1 MSVKIKTVILA
12 VIILLAVFVHK
23 EDVFAVDYETALQLQ
38 QITNDNYYAILR
50 QQQEAAN
57 AMAQAALNNQQ
68 LILDTAAAKQAAEM
82 KLRQDAAAALQAQQ
96 QAALK
101 AQQDAAAAL
110 QAQQQAALKAQQDA
124 MAALQAQQQAALKAA
139 SELEQATLRA
149 QQSAMEAASA
159 IQIAALTTPQVDVV
173 CDTNCSE
180 QNALLY
186 AKFYPDFVLVDVSEQ
201 RAVFYKNGMRV
212 LADNCVTGD
221 AKKGYHT
228 TVGVHQ
234 IIFKDTNRTLRGSYG
249 EAFVKYW
256 MRFTAG
262 GQGLHDAGWRRN
274 FGSQIYV
281 SNGSHGC
288 VNLPRETAAT
298 IFANSYVGM
307 PVIVEN

>member
-1 MSVKIKTVILA
+1 MSIKIKKGILA
-12 VIILLAVFVHK
+12 VIIFLTAFIYS
-23 EDVFAVDYETALQLQ
+23 EDVYAVDYETALQLQ
-38 QITNDNYYAILR
+38 QIANENYYAVLN
-50 QQQEAAN
+50 QQQAAAN

-68 LILDTAAAKQAAEM
+68 MILDTIAAKQAAEM
-82 KLRQDAAAALQAQQ
+82 KLRQDAQKALEAQQ

-101 AQQDAAAAL
+101 AQQSAME
-110 QAQQQAALKAQQDA
+110 AALKAQQ
-124 MAALQAQQQAALKAA
+124 
-139 SELEQATLRA
+139 SAT
-149 QQSAMEAASA
+149 EAATA
-159 IQIAALTTPQVDVV
+159 IQLASLTTPQVDVV

-180 QNALLY
+180 QNAMLY
-186 AKFYPDFVLVDVSEQ
+186 GKFYPDFVLVDLSEQ
-201 RAVFYKNGMRV
+201 RAIFYKNGMRV

-228 TVGVHQ
+228 TVGIHQ
-234 IIFKDTNRTLRGSYG
+234 ITFKDTNRTLKGSYG

>member
-1 MSVKIKTVILA
+1 MSIKIKKGILA
-12 VIILLAVFVHK
+12 VIIFLIAFIYS
-23 EDVFAVDYETALQLQ
+23 EDVYAVDYETALQLQ
-38 QITNDNYYAILR
+38 QIANENYYAVLN
-50 QQQEAAN
+50 QQQAAAN

-68 LILDTAAAKQAAEM
+68 MILDTIAAKQAAEM
-82 KLRQDAAAALQAQQ
+82 KLRQDAQKALEAQQ

-101 AQQDAAAAL
+101 AQQSAME
-110 QAQQQAALKAQQDA
+110 AALKAQQ
-124 MAALQAQQQAALKAA
+124 
-139 SELEQATLRA
+139 SAT
-149 QQSAMEAASA
+149 EAATA
-159 IQIAALTTPQVDVV
+159 IQLASLTTPQVDVV

-180 QNALLY
+180 QNAMLY
-186 AKFYPDFVLVDVSEQ
+186 GKFYPDFVLVDLSEQ
-201 RAVFYKNGMRV
+201 RAIFYKNGMRV

-228 TVGVHQ
+228 TVGIHQ
-234 IIFKDTNRTLRGSYG
+234 ITFKDTNRTLKGSYG

>member
-1 MSVKIKTVILA
+1 MSIKIKKGILA
-12 VIILLAVFVHK
+12 VIIFLTAFIYS
-23 EDVFAVDYETALQLQ
+23 EDVYAVDYETALQLQ
-38 QITNDNYYAILR
+38 QIANENYYAILS

-68 LILDTAAAKQAAEM
+68 MILDTIAAKQAAEM
-82 KLRQDAAAALQAQQ
+82 KLRQDAQKALEAQQ
-96 QAALK
+96 QATLK
-101 AQQDAAAAL
+101 
-110 QAQQQAALKAQQDA
+110 
-124 MAALQAQQQAALKAA
+124 
-139 SELEQATLRA
+139 A
-149 QQSAMEAASA
+149 QQSAMEAALKAQQSATEAATA
-159 IQIAALTTPQVDVV
+159 IQLASLTTPQVDVV

-180 QNALLY
+180 QNAMLY
-186 AKFYPDFVLVDVSEQ
+186 GKFYPDFVLVDVSEQ
-201 RAVFYKNGMRV
+201 RAIFYKNGMRV

-228 TVGVHQ
+228 TVGIHQ
-234 IIFKDTNRTLRGSYG
+234 IIFMDTNRTLKGSYG

-298 IFANSYVGM
+298 IFANSYIGM

>member
-1 MSVKIKTVILA
+1 MSIKIKKGILA
-12 VIILLAVFVHK
+12 VIIFLTAFIYS
-23 EDVFAVDYETALQLQ
+23 EDVYAVDYETALQLQ
-38 QITNDNYYAILR
+38 QIASENYYAILS

-68 LILDTAAAKQAAEM
+68 MILDTIAAKQAAEM
-82 KLRQDAAAALQAQQ
+82 KLRQDAQKALEAQQ

-101 AQQDAAAAL
+101 AQQSAME
-110 QAQQQAALKAQQDA
+110 AALKAQQ
-124 MAALQAQQQAALKAA
+124 
-139 SELEQATLRA
+139 SAT
-149 QQSAMEAASA
+149 EAATA
-159 IQIAALTTPQVDVV
+159 IQLASLTTPQVDVV

-180 QNALLY
+180 QNAMLY
-186 AKFYPDFVLVDVSEQ
+186 GKFYPDFVLVDLSEQ
-201 RAVFYKNGMRV
+201 RAIFYKNGMRV

-228 TVGVHQ
+228 TVGIHQ
-234 IIFKDTNRTLRGSYG
+234 ITFKDTNRTLKGSYG

>member
-1 MSVKIKTVILA
+1 MSIKIKKGILA
-12 VIILLAVFVHK
+12 VIIFLTAFIYS
-23 EDVFAVDYETALQLQ
+23 EDVYAVDYETALQLQ
-38 QITNDNYYAILR
+38 QIANENYYAMIN
-50 QQQEAAN
+50 QQQAAAN

-68 LILDTAAAKQAAEM
+68 MILDTIAAKQAAEM
-82 KLRQDAAAALQAQQ
+82 KLRQDAQKALEAQQQAALQAQQ
-96 QAALK
+96 NAAQAALK
-101 AQQDAAAAL
+101 AQQ
-110 QAQQQAALKAQQDA
+110 
-124 MAALQAQQQAALKAA
+124 
-139 SELEQATLRA
+139 SAT
-149 QQSAMEAASA
+149 EAATA
-159 IQIAALTTPQVDVV
+159 IQLASLTTPQVDVV

-180 QNALLY
+180 QNAMLY
-186 AKFYPDFVLVDVSEQ
+186 GKFYPDFVLVDLSEQ
-201 RAVFYKNGMRV
+201 RAIFYKNGMRV

-228 TVGVHQ
+228 TVGIHQ
-234 IIFKDTNRTLRGSYG
+234 ITFKDTNRTLKGSYG

>member
-1 MSVKIKTVILA
+1 MSIKIKKGILA
-12 VIILLAVFVHK
+12 VIIFLTAFIYS
-23 EDVFAVDYETALQLQ
+23 EDVYAVDYETALQLQ
-38 QITNDNYYAILR
+38 QIANENYYAVLN
-50 QQQEAAN
+50 QQQAAAN

-68 LILDTAAAKQAAEM
+68 MILDTIAAKQAAEM
-82 KLRQDAAAALQAQQ
+82 KLRQDAQKALEAQQ

-101 AQQDAAAAL
+101 AQQSAME
-110 QAQQQAALKAQQDA
+110 AALKAQQ
-124 MAALQAQQQAALKAA
+124 
-139 SELEQATLRA
+139 SAT
-149 QQSAMEAASA
+149 EAATA
-159 IQIAALTTPQVDVV
+159 IQLASLTTPQVDVV

-180 QNALLY
+180 QNAMLY
-186 AKFYPDFVLVDVSEQ
+186 GKFYPDFVLVDVSEQ
-201 RAVFYKNGMRV
+201 RAIFYKNGMRV

-228 TVGVHQ
+228 TVGIHQ
-234 IIFKDTNRTLRGSYG
+234 IIFMDTNRTLKGSYG

>member
-1 MSVKIKTVILA
+1 MSIKIKKGILA
-12 VIILLAVFVHK
+12 VIIFLTAFIYS
-23 EDVFAVDYETALQLQ
+23 EDVYAVDYETALQLQ
-38 QITNDNYYAILR
+38 QIANENYYAVLN
-50 QQQEAAN
+50 QQQAAAN

-68 LILDTAAAKQAAEM
+68 MILDTIAAKQAAEM
-82 KLRQDAAAALQAQQ
+82 KLRQDAQKALEAQQ

-101 AQQDAAAAL
+101 AQQSAME
-110 QAQQQAALKAQQDA
+110 AALKAQQ
-124 MAALQAQQQAALKAA
+124 
-139 SELEQATLRA
+139 SAT
-149 QQSAMEAASA
+149 EAATA
-159 IQIAALTTPQVDVV
+159 IQLASLTTPQVDVV

-180 QNALLY
+180 QNAMLY
-186 AKFYPDFVLVDVSEQ
+186 GKFYPDFVLVDVSEQ
-201 RAVFYKNGMRV
+201 RAIFYKNGMRV

-228 TVGVHQ
+228 TVGIHQ
-234 IIFKDTNRTLRGSYG
+234 ITFKDTNRTLKGSYG

>member
-1 MSVKIKTVILA
+1 MSIKIKKGILA
-12 VIILLAVFVHK
+12 VIIFLTAFIYS
-23 EDVFAVDYETALQLQ
+23 EDVYAVDYETALQLQ
-38 QITNDNYYAILR
+38 QIANENYYAVLN
-50 QQQEAAN
+50 QQQAAAN
-57 AMAQAALNNQQ
+57 AMAQVALNNQQ
-68 LILDTAAAKQAAEM
+68 MILDTIAAKQAAEM
-82 KLRQDAAAALQAQQ
+82 KLRQDAQKALEAQQ

-101 AQQDAAAAL
+101 AQQSAME
-110 QAQQQAALKAQQDA
+110 AALKAQQ
-124 MAALQAQQQAALKAA
+124 
-139 SELEQATLRA
+139 SAT
-149 QQSAMEAASA
+149 EAATA
-159 IQIAALTTPQVDVV
+159 IQLASLTTPQVDVV

-180 QNALLY
+180 QNAMLY
-186 AKFYPDFVLVDVSEQ
+186 GKFYPDFVLVDLSEQ
-201 RAVFYKNGMRV
+201 RAIFYKNGMRV

-228 TVGVHQ
+228 TVGIHQ
-234 IIFKDTNRTLRGSYG
+234 ITFKDTNRTLKGSYG

>member
-1 MSVKIKTVILA
+1 MSIKIKKGILA
-12 VIILLAVFVHK
+12 VIIFLTAFIYS
-23 EDVFAVDYETALQLQ
+23 EDVYAVDYETALQLQ
-38 QITNDNYYAILR
+38 QIANENYYAVLN
-50 QQQEAAN
+50 QQQAAAN

-68 LILDTAAAKQAAEM
+68 MILDTIAAKQAAEM
-82 KLRQDAAAALQAQQ
+82 KLRQDAQKALEAQQ

-101 AQQDAAAAL
+101 AQQSAME
-110 QAQQQAALKAQQDA
+110 AALKAQQ
-124 MAALQAQQQAALKAA
+124 
-139 SELEQATLRA
+139 SAT
-149 QQSAMEAASA
+149 EAATA
-159 IQIAALTTPQVDVV
+159 IQLASLITPQVDVV

-180 QNALLY
+180 QNAMLY
-186 AKFYPDFVLVDVSEQ
+186 GKFYPDFVLVDLSEQ
-201 RAVFYKNGMRV
+201 RAIFYKNGMRV

-228 TVGVHQ
+228 TVGIHQ
-234 IIFKDTNRTLRGSYG
+234 ITFKDTNRTLKGSYG

>member
-1 MSVKIKTVILA
+1 MSIKIKKGILA
-12 VIILLAVFVHK
+12 VIIFLTAFIYS
-23 EDVFAVDYETALQLQ
+23 EDVYAVDYETALQLQ
-38 QITNDNYYAILR
+38 QIANENYYAILS

-68 LILDTAAAKQAAEM
+68 MILDTIAAKQAAEM
-82 KLRQDAAAALQAQQ
+82 KLRQDAQKALEAQQ
-96 QAALK
+96 QATLK
-101 AQQDAAAAL
+101 
-110 QAQQQAALKAQQDA
+110 
-124 MAALQAQQQAALKAA
+124 
-139 SELEQATLRA
+139 A
-149 QQSAMEAASA
+149 QQSAMEAALKAQQSATEAATA
-159 IQIAALTTPQVDVV
+159 IQLAGLTTPQVDVV

-180 QNALLY
+180 QNAMLY
-186 AKFYPDFVLVDVSEQ
+186 GKFYPDFVLVDVSEQ
-201 RAVFYKNGMRV
+201 RAIFYKNGMRV

-228 TVGVHQ
+228 TVGIHQ
-234 IIFKDTNRTLRGSYG
+234 IVFMDTNRTLKGSYG

>member
-1 MSVKIKTVILA
+1 MSIKIKKGILA
-12 VIILLAVFVHK
+12 IIIFLTAFIYS
-23 EDVFAVDYETALQLQ
+23 EDIYAVDYETALQLQ
-38 QITNDNYYAILR
+38 QIANENYYAVLN
-50 QQQEAAN
+50 QQQAAAN

-68 LILDTAAAKQAAEM
+68 MILDTIAAKQAAEM
-82 KLRQDAAAALQAQQ
+82 KLRQDAQKALEAQQ

-101 AQQDAAAAL
+101 AQQSAME
-110 QAQQQAALKAQQDA
+110 AALKAQQ
-124 MAALQAQQQAALKAA
+124 
-139 SELEQATLRA
+139 SAT
-149 QQSAMEAASA
+149 EAATA
-159 IQIAALTTPQVDVV
+159 IQLASLTTPQVDVV

-180 QNALLY
+180 QNAMLY
-186 AKFYPDFVLVDVSEQ
+186 GKFYPDFVLVDLSEQ
-201 RAVFYKNGMRV
+201 RAIFYKNGMRV

-228 TVGVHQ
+228 TVGIHQ
-234 IIFKDTNRTLRGSYG
+234 IIFKDTNRTLKGSYG

>member
-1 MSVKIKTVILA
+1 MSIKIKKGILA
-12 VIILLAVFVHK
+12 VIIFLTAFIYS
-23 EDVFAVDYETALQLQ
+23 EDVYAVDYETALQLQ
-38 QITNDNYYAILR
+38 QIANENYYAVLN
-50 QQQEAAN
+50 QQQAAAN

-68 LILDTAAAKQAAEM
+68 MILDTIAAKQAAEM
-82 KLRQDAAAALQAQQ
+82 KLRQDAQKALEAQQ

-101 AQQDAAAAL
+101 AQQSAME
-110 QAQQQAALKAQQDA
+110 AALKAQQ
-124 MAALQAQQQAALKAA
+124 
-139 SELEQATLRA
+139 SAT
-149 QQSAMEAASA
+149 EAATA
-159 IQIAALTTPQVDVV
+159 IQLASLTTPQVDVV

-180 QNALLY
+180 QNAMLY
-186 AKFYPDFVLVDVSEQ
+186 GKFYPDFVLVDLSEQ
-201 RAVFYKNGMRV
+201 RAIFYKNGMRV

-221 AKKGYHT
+221 AKRGYHT
-228 TVGVHQ
+228 TVGIHQ
-234 IIFKDTNRTLRGSYG
+234 ITFKDTNRTLKGSYG

-256 MRFTAG
+256 MRFTAS

>member
-1 MSVKIKTVILA
+1 MSIKIKKGILA
-12 VIILLAVFVHK
+12 VIIFLTAFIYS
-23 EDVFAVDYETALQLQ
+23 EDVYAVDYETALQLQ
-38 QITNDNYYAILR
+38 QIANENYYAVLN
-50 QQQEAAN
+50 QQQAAAN

-68 LILDTAAAKQAAEM
+68 MILDTIAAKQAAEM
-82 KLRQDAAAALQAQQ
+82 KLRQDAQKALEAQQ

-101 AQQDAAAAL
+101 AQQSAME
-110 QAQQQAALKAQQDA
+110 AALKAQQ
-124 MAALQAQQQAALKAA
+124 
-139 SELEQATLRA
+139 SAT
-149 QQSAMEAASA
+149 EAATA
-159 IQIAALTTPQVDVV
+159 IQLASLTTPQVDVV

-180 QNALLY
+180 QNAMLY
-186 AKFYPDFVLVDVSEQ
+186 GKFYPDFVLVDVSEQ
-201 RAVFYKNGMRV
+201 RAIFYKNGMRV

-228 TVGVHQ
+228 TVGIHQ
-234 IIFKDTNRTLRGSYG
+234 IIFKDTNRTLKGSYG

>member
-1 MSVKIKTVILA
+1 MSIKIKKGILA
-12 VIILLAVFVHK
+12 VIIFLTAFIYS
-23 EDVFAVDYETALQLQ
+23 EDVYAVDYETALQLQ
-38 QITNDNYYAILR
+38 QIVNENYYAVLN
-50 QQQEAAN
+50 QQQAAAN

-68 LILDTAAAKQAAEM
+68 MILDTIAAKQAAEM
-82 KLRQDAAAALQAQQ
+82 KLRQDAQKALEAQQ
-96 QAALK
+96 QEALK
-101 AQQDAAAAL
+101 
-110 QAQQQAALKAQQDA
+110 
-124 MAALQAQQQAALKAA
+124 
-139 SELEQATLRA
+139 A
-149 QQSAMEAASA
+149 QQSAMEAALKAQQSATEAATA
-159 IQIAALTTPQVDVV
+159 IQLASLTTPQVDVV

-180 QNALLY
+180 QNAMLY
-186 AKFYPDFVLVDVSEQ
+186 GKFYPDFVLVDLSEQ
-201 RAVFYKNGMRV
+201 RAIFYKNGMRV

-228 TVGVHQ
+228 TVGIHQ
-234 IIFKDTNRTLRGSYG
+234 IIFKDTNRTLKGSYG

>member
-1 MSVKIKTVILA
+1 MSIKIKKGILA
-12 VIILLAVFVHK
+12 VIIFLTAFIYS
-23 EDVFAVDYETALQLQ
+23 EDVYAVDYETALQLQ
-38 QITNDNYYAILR
+38 QIANENYYAVLN
-50 QQQEAAN
+50 QQQAAAN

-68 LILDTAAAKQAAEM
+68 MILDTIAAKQAAEM
-82 KLRQDAAAALQAQQ
+82 KLRQDAQKALEAQQ

-101 AQQDAAAAL
+101 AQQSAME
-110 QAQQQAALKAQQDA
+110 AALKAQQ
-124 MAALQAQQQAALKAA
+124 
-139 SELEQATLRA
+139 SAT
-149 QQSAMEAASA
+149 EAATA
-159 IQIAALTTPQVDVV
+159 IQLASLTNPQVDVV

-180 QNALLY
+180 QNAMLY
-186 AKFYPDFVLVDVSEQ
+186 GKFYPDFVLVDLSEQ
-201 RAVFYKNGMRV
+201 RAIFYKNGMRV

-221 AKKGYHT
+221 AKKGYNT
-228 TVGVHQ
+228 TVGIHQ
-234 IIFKDTNRTLRGSYG
+234 ITFKDTNRTLKGSYG

-281 SNGSHGC
+281 SNGSNGC

>member
-1 MSVKIKTVILA
+1 MSIKKGILA
-12 VIILLAVFVHK
+12 VIIFLTAFIYS
-23 EDVFAVDYETALQLQ
+23 EDVYAVDYETALQLQ
-38 QITNDNYYAILR
+38 QIANENYYAVLN
-50 QQQEAAN
+50 QQQAAAN

-68 LILDTAAAKQAAEM
+68 MILDTIAAKQAAEM
-82 KLRQDAAAALQAQQ
+82 KLRQDAQKALEAQQ

-101 AQQDAAAAL
+101 AQQSAME
-110 QAQQQAALKAQQDA
+110 AALKAQQ
-124 MAALQAQQQAALKAA
+124 
-139 SELEQATLRA
+139 SVT
-149 QQSAMEAASA
+149 EAATA
-159 IQIAALTTPQVDVV
+159 IQLASLTTPQVDVV

-180 QNALLY
+180 QNAMLY
-186 AKFYPDFVLVDVSEQ
+186 GKFYPDFVLVDLSEQ
-201 RAVFYKNGMRV
+201 RAIFYKNGMRV

-228 TVGVHQ
+228 TVGIHQ
-234 IIFKDTNRTLRGSYG
+234 ITFKDTNRTLKGSYG

>member
-1 MSVKIKTVILA
+1 MSIKIKKGILA
-12 VIILLAVFVHK
+12 VIIFLTAFIYS
-23 EDVFAVDYETALQLQ
+23 EDVYAVDYETALQLQ
-38 QITNDNYYAILR
+38 QIANENYYAVLN
-50 QQQEAAN
+50 QQQAAAN

-68 LILDTAAAKQAAEM
+68 MILDTIAAKQAAEM
-82 KLRQDAAAALQAQQ
+82 KLRQDAQKALEAQQ

-101 AQQDAAAAL
+101 AQQSAME
-110 QAQQQAALKAQQDA
+110 AALKAQQ
-124 MAALQAQQQAALKAA
+124 
-139 SELEQATLRA
+139 SAT
-149 QQSAMEAASA
+149 EAATA
-159 IQIAALTTPQVDVV
+159 IQLASLTTPQVDVV

-180 QNALLY
+180 QNAMLY
-186 AKFYPDFVLVDVSEQ
+186 GKFYPDFVLVDLSEQ
-201 RAVFYKNGMRV
+201 RAIFYKNGMRV

-228 TVGVHQ
+228 TVGIHQ
-234 IIFKDTNRTLRGSYG
+234 ITFKDTNRTLKGSYG

-262 GQGLHDAGWRRN
+262 GQGLHDAGWIRN

>member
-1 MSVKIKTVILA
+1 MSIKIKKGILA
-12 VIILLAVFVHK
+12 VIIFLTAFIYS
-23 EDVFAVDYETALQLQ
+23 EDVYAVDYETALQLQ
-38 QITNDNYYAILR
+38 QIANENYYAVLN
-50 QQQEAAN
+50 QQQAAAN

-68 LILDTAAAKQAAEM
+68 MILDTIAAKQAAEM
-82 KLRQDAAAALQAQQ
+82 KLRQDAQKALEAQQ

-101 AQQDAAAAL
+101 AQQSAME
-110 QAQQQAALKAQQDA
+110 AALKAQQ
-124 MAALQAQQQAALKAA
+124 
-139 SELEQATLRA
+139 SAT
-149 QQSAMEAASA
+149 EAATA
-159 IQIAALTTPQVDVV
+159 IQLASLTTPQVDVV

-180 QNALLY
+180 QNAMLY
-186 AKFYPDFVLVDVSEQ
+186 GKFYPDFVLVDLSEQ
-201 RAVFYKNGMRV
+201 RAIFYKNGMRV

-228 TVGVHQ
+228 TVGIHQ
-234 IIFKDTNRTLRGSYG
+234 ITFKDTNRTLKGSYG

-307 PVIVEN
+307 PVIVET

>member
-1 MSVKIKTVILA
+1 MSIKIKKGILA
-12 VIILLAVFVHK
+12 IIIFLTAFIYS
-23 EDVFAVDYETALQLQ
+23 EDVYAVDYETALQLQ
-38 QITNDNYYAILR
+38 QIANENYYAVLN
-50 QQQEAAN
+50 QQQAAAN

-68 LILDTAAAKQAAEM
+68 MILDTIAAKQAAEM
-82 KLRQDAAAALQAQQ
+82 KLRQDAQKALEAQQ

-101 AQQDAAAAL
+101 AQQSAME
-110 QAQQQAALKAQQDA
+110 AALKAQQ
-124 MAALQAQQQAALKAA
+124 
-139 SELEQATLRA
+139 SAT
-149 QQSAMEAASA
+149 EAATA
-159 IQIAALTTPQVDVV
+159 IQLASLTTPQVDVV

-180 QNALLY
+180 QNAMLY
-186 AKFYPDFVLVDVSEQ
+186 GKFYPDFVLVDLSEQ
-201 RAVFYKNGMRV
+201 RAIFYKNGMRV

-228 TVGVHQ
+228 TVGIHQ
-234 IIFKDTNRTLRGSYG
+234 ITFKDTNRTLKGSYG

>member
-1 MSVKIKTVILA
+1 MSIKIKKGILA
-12 VIILLAVFVHK
+12 VIIFLTAFIYS
-23 EDVFAVDYETALQLQ
+23 EDVYAVDYETALQLQ
-38 QITNDNYYAILR
+38 QIANENYYAVLN
-50 QQQEAAN
+50 QQQAAAN

-68 LILDTAAAKQAAEM
+68 MILDTIAAKQAAEM
-82 KLRQDAAAALQAQQ
+82 KLRQDAQKALEAQQ
-96 QAALK
+96 QEALK
-101 AQQDAAAAL
+101 
-110 QAQQQAALKAQQDA
+110 
-124 MAALQAQQQAALKAA
+124 
-139 SELEQATLRA
+139 A
-149 QQSAMEAASA
+149 QQSAMEAALKAQQSATEAATA
-159 IQIAALTTPQVDVV
+159 IQLASLTTPQVDVV

-180 QNALLY
+180 QNAMLY
-186 AKFYPDFVLVDVSEQ
+186 GKFYPDFVLVDLSEQ
-201 RAVFYKNGMRV
+201 RAIFYKNGMRV

-228 TVGVHQ
+228 TVGIHQ
-234 IIFKDTNRTLRGSYG
+234 IIFKDTNRTLKGSYG

>member
-1 MSVKIKTVILA
+1 MIVKIKKGILA
-12 VIILLAVFVHK
+12 VIIFLTAFIYS
-23 EDVFAVDYETALQLQ
+23 EDVYAVDYETALQLQ
-38 QITNDNYYAILR
+38 QIANENYYAVLN
-50 QQQEAAN
+50 QQQAAAN

-68 LILDTAAAKQAAEM
+68 MILDTIAAKQAAEM
-82 KLRQDAAAALQAQQ
+82 KLRQDAQKALEAQQ

-101 AQQDAAAAL
+101 AQQSAME
-110 QAQQQAALKAQQDA
+110 AALKAQQ
-124 MAALQAQQQAALKAA
+124 
-139 SELEQATLRA
+139 SAT
-149 QQSAMEAASA
+149 EAATA
-159 IQIAALTTPQVDVV
+159 IQLASLTTPQVDVV

-180 QNALLY
+180 QNAMLY
-186 AKFYPDFVLVDVSEQ
+186 GKFYPDFVLVDLSEQ
-201 RAVFYKNGMRV
+201 RAIFYKNGMRV

-228 TVGVHQ
+228 TVGLHQ
-234 IIFKDTNRTLRGSYG
+234 ITFKDTNRTLKGSYG

>member
-1 MSVKIKTVILA
+1 MSIKIKKGILA
-12 VIILLAVFVHK
+12 VIIFLTAFIYS
-23 EDVFAVDYETALQLQ
+23 EDVYAVDYETALQLQ
-38 QITNDNYYAILR
+38 QIANENYYAVL
-50 QQQEAAN
+50 
-57 AMAQAALNNQQ
+57 NQQ
-68 LILDTAAAKQAAEM
+68 QAAEM
-82 KLRQDAAAALQAQQ
+82 KLRQDAQKALEAQQ

-101 AQQDAAAAL
+101 AQQ
-110 QAQQQAALKAQQDA
+110 
-124 MAALQAQQQAALKAA
+124 
-139 SELEQATLRA
+139 SAT
-149 QQSAMEAASA
+149 EAATA
-159 IQIAALTTPQVDVV
+159 IQLASLTTPQVDVV

-180 QNALLY
+180 QNAMLY
-186 AKFYPDFVLVDVSEQ
+186 GKFYPDFVLVDLSEQ
-201 RAVFYKNGMRV
+201 RAIFYKNGMRV

-228 TVGVHQ
+228 TVGIHQ
-234 IIFKDTNRTLRGSYG
+234 ITFKDTNRTLKGSYG

>member
-1 MSVKIKTVILA
+1 MSIKIKKGILA
-12 VIILLAVFVHK
+12 VIIFLTAFIYS
-23 EDVFAVDYETALQLQ
+23 EDVYAVDYETALQLQ
-38 QITNDNYYAILR
+38 QIANENYYAVLN
-50 QQQEAAN
+50 QQQAAAN

-68 LILDTAAAKQAAEM
+68 MILDTIAAKQAAEM
-82 KLRQDAAAALQAQQ
+82 KLRQDAQKALEAQQ
-96 QAALK
+96 QEALK
-101 AQQDAAAAL
+101 
-110 QAQQQAALKAQQDA
+110 
-124 MAALQAQQQAALKAA
+124 
-139 SELEQATLRA
+139 A
-149 QQSAMEAASA
+149 QQSAMEAALKAQQSATEAATA
-159 IQIAALTTPQVDVV
+159 IQLASLTTPQVDVV

-180 QNALLY
+180 QNAMLY
-186 AKFYPDFVLVDVSEQ
+186 GKFYPDFVLVDLSEQ
-201 RAVFYKNGMRV
+201 RAIFYKNGMRV

-228 TVGVHQ
+228 TVGIHQ
-234 IIFKDTNRTLRGSYG
+234 ITFKDTNRTLKGSYG

>member
-1 MSVKIKTVILA
+1 MSIKIKKGILA
-12 VIILLAVFVHK
+12 VIIFLTAFIYS
-23 EDVFAVDYETALQLQ
+23 EDVYAVDYETALQLQ
-38 QITNDNYYAILR
+38 QIANENYYAVLN
-50 QQQEAAN
+50 QQQAAAN

-68 LILDTAAAKQAAEM
+68 MILDTIAAKQAAEM
-82 KLRQDAAAALQAQQ
+82 KLRQDVQKALEAQQ

-101 AQQDAAAAL
+101 AQQSAME
-110 QAQQQAALKAQQDA
+110 AALKAQQ
-124 MAALQAQQQAALKAA
+124 
-139 SELEQATLRA
+139 SAT
-149 QQSAMEAASA
+149 EAATA
-159 IQIAALTTPQVDVV
+159 IQLASLTTPQVDVV

-180 QNALLY
+180 QNAMLY
-186 AKFYPDFVLVDVSEQ
+186 GKFYPDFVLVDLSEQ
-201 RAVFYKNGMRV
+201 RAIFYKNGMRV

-228 TVGVHQ
+228 TVGIHQ
-234 IIFKDTNRTLRGSYG
+234 ITFKDTNRTLKGSYG

>member
-1 MSVKIKTVILA
+1 MSIKIKKGILA
-12 VIILLAVFVHK
+12 AIIFLTAFIYS
-23 EDVFAVDYETALQLQ
+23 EDVYAVDYETALQLQ
-38 QITNDNYYAILR
+38 QIANENYYAVLN
-50 QQQEAAN
+50 QQQAAAN

-68 LILDTAAAKQAAEM
+68 MILDTIAAKQAAEM
-82 KLRQDAAAALQAQQ
+82 KLRQDAQKALEAQQ

-101 AQQDAAAAL
+101 AQQSATE
-110 QAQQQAALKAQQDA
+110 AALKAQQ
-124 MAALQAQQQAALKAA
+124 
-139 SELEQATLRA
+139 SAT
-149 QQSAMEAASA
+149 EAATA
-159 IQIAALTTPQVDVV
+159 IQLASLTTPQVDVV

-180 QNALLY
+180 QNAMLY
-186 AKFYPDFVLVDVSEQ
+186 GKFYPDFVLVDLSEQ
-201 RAVFYKNGMRV
+201 RAIFYKNGMRV

-228 TVGVHQ
+228 TVGIHQ
-234 IIFKDTNRTLRGSYG
+234 ITFKDTNRTLKGSYG

>member
-1 MSVKIKTVILA
+1 MSIKIKKGILA
-12 VIILLAVFVHK
+12 VIIFLTAFIYS
-23 EDVFAVDYETALQLQ
+23 EDVYAVDYETALQLQ
-38 QITNDNYYAILR
+38 QIANENYYAVLN
-50 QQQEAAN
+50 QQQAAAN
-57 AMAQAALNNQQ
+57 AMAQAALNNPQM
-68 LILDTAAAKQAAEM
+68 ILDTIAAKQAAEM
-82 KLRQDAAAALQAQQ
+82 KLRQDAQKALEAQQ

-101 AQQDAAAAL
+101 AQQSAME
-110 QAQQQAALKAQQDA
+110 AALKAQQ
-124 MAALQAQQQAALKAA
+124 
-139 SELEQATLRA
+139 SAT
-149 QQSAMEAASA
+149 EAATA
-159 IQIAALTTPQVDVV
+159 IQLASLTTPQVDVV

-180 QNALLY
+180 QNAMLY
-186 AKFYPDFVLVDVSEQ
+186 GKFYPDFVLVDLSEQ
-201 RAVFYKNGMRV
+201 RAIFYKNGMRV

-228 TVGVHQ
+228 TVGIHQ
-234 IIFKDTNRTLRGSYG
+234 ITFKDTNRTLKGSYG

>member
-1 MSVKIKTVILA
+1 MSIKIKKGILA
-12 VIILLAVFVHK
+12 VIIFLTAFIYS
-23 EDVFAVDYETALQLQ
+23 EDVYAVDYETALQLQ
-38 QITNDNYYAILR
+38 QIANENYYAVLN
-50 QQQEAAN
+50 QQQAAAN

-68 LILDTAAAKQAAEM
+68 MILDTIAAKQAAEM
-82 KLRQDAAAALQAQQ
+82 KLRQDAQKALEAQQ

-101 AQQDAAAAL
+101 AQQSAME
-110 QAQQQAALKAQQDA
+110 AALKAQQ
-124 MAALQAQQQAALKAA
+124 
-139 SELEQATLRA
+139 SAT
-149 QQSAMEAASA
+149 EAATA
-159 IQIAALTTPQVDVV
+159 IQLASLTTPQVDVV

-180 QNALLY
+180 QNAMLY
-186 AKFYPDFVLVDVSEQ
+186 GKFYPDFVLVDVSEQ
-201 RAVFYKNGMRV
+201 RAIFYKNGMRV

-228 TVGVHQ
+228 TVGIHQ
-234 IIFKDTNRTLRGSYG
+234 IIFKDTNRTLKGSYG

-256 MRFTAG
+256 MRFTAS

>member
-1 MSVKIKTVILA
+1 MSAKIKTGILA
-12 VIILLAVFVHK
+12 VIILLSAFLYT
-23 EDVFAVDYETALQLQ
+23 EDVYAVDYETALQLQ
-38 QITNDNYYAILR
+38 QIVNENYYAVLN
-50 QQQEAAN
+50 QQQAAAN

-68 LILDTAAAKQAAEM
+68 MILDTIAAKQAAEM
-82 KLRQDAAAALQAQQ
+82 KLRQDAQKALEAQQ

-101 AQQDAAAAL
+101 AQQSAME
-110 QAQQQAALKAQQDA
+110 AALKAQQ
-124 MAALQAQQQAALKAA
+124 
-139 SELEQATLRA
+139 SAT
-149 QQSAMEAASA
+149 EAATA
-159 IQIAALTTPQVDVV
+159 IQLASLTTPQVDVV

-180 QNALLY
+180 QNAMLY
-186 AKFYPDFVLVDVSEQ
+186 GKFYPDFVLVDLSEQ
-201 RAVFYKNGMRV
+201 RAIFYKNGMRV

-228 TVGVHQ
+228 TVGIHQ
-234 IIFKDTNRTLRGSYG
+234 ITFKDTNRTLKGSYG

>member
-1 MSVKIKTVILA
+1 MSIKIKKGILA
-12 VIILLAVFVHK
+12 VIIFLTAFIYS
-23 EDVFAVDYETALQLQ
+23 EDIYAVDYETALQLQ
-38 QITNDNYYAILR
+38 QIANENYYAVLN
-50 QQQEAAN
+50 QQQAAAN

-68 LILDTAAAKQAAEM
+68 MILDTIAAKQAAEM
-82 KLRQDAAAALQAQQ
+82 KLRQDAQKALEAQQ

-101 AQQDAAAAL
+101 AQQSAME
-110 QAQQQAALKAQQDA
+110 AALKAQQ
-124 MAALQAQQQAALKAA
+124 
-139 SELEQATLRA
+139 SAT
-149 QQSAMEAASA
+149 EAATA
-159 IQIAALTTPQVDVV
+159 IQLASLTTPQVDVV

-180 QNALLY
+180 QNAMLY
-186 AKFYPDFVLVDVSEQ
+186 GKFYPDFVLVDLSEQ
-201 RAVFYKNGMRV
+201 RAIFYKNGMRV

-228 TVGVHQ
+228 TVGIHQ
-234 IIFKDTNRTLRGSYG
+234 ITFKDTNRTLKGSYG

>member
-1 MSVKIKTVILA
+1 MSVKIKTGILA
-12 VIILLAVFVHK
+12 VIILLSAFLYT
-23 EDVFAVDYETALQLQ
+23 EDVYAVDYETALQLQ
-38 QITNDNYYAILR
+38 QIASENYYAILS

-68 LILDTAAAKQAAEM
+68 MILDTIAAKQAAEM
-82 KLRQDAAAALQAQQ
+82 KLRQDAQKAL
-96 QAALK
+96 
-101 AQQDAAAAL
+101 
-110 QAQQQAALKAQQDA
+110 
-124 MAALQAQQQAALKAA
+124 
-139 SELEQATLRA
+139 EA
-149 QQSAMEAASA
+149 QQSAMEAALKAQQSATEAATA
-159 IQIAALTTPQVDVV
+159 IQLASLTTPQVDVV

-180 QNALLY
+180 QNAMLY
-186 AKFYPDFVLVDVSEQ
+186 GKFYPDFVLVDLSEQ
-201 RAVFYKNGMRV
+201 RAIFYKNGMRV

-228 TVGVHQ
+228 TVGIHQ
-234 IIFKDTNRTLRGSYG
+234 ITFKDTNRTLKGSYG

>member
-1 MSVKIKTVILA
+1 MSIKIKKGILA
-12 VIILLAVFVHK
+12 VIIFLTAFIYS
-23 EDVFAVDYETALQLQ
+23 EDVYAVDYETALQLQ
-38 QITNDNYYAILR
+38 QIANENYYAVLN
-50 QQQEAAN
+50 QQQAAAN

-68 LILDTAAAKQAAEM
+68 MILDTIAAKQAAEM
-82 KLRQDAAAALQAQQ
+82 KLRQDVQKALEAQQ
-96 QAALK
+96 QEALK
-101 AQQDAAAAL
+101 
-110 QAQQQAALKAQQDA
+110 
-124 MAALQAQQQAALKAA
+124 
-139 SELEQATLRA
+139 A
-149 QQSAMEAASA
+149 QQSAMEAALKAQQSATEAATA
-159 IQIAALTTPQVDVV
+159 IQLASLTTPQVDVV

-180 QNALLY
+180 QNAMLY
-186 AKFYPDFVLVDVSEQ
+186 GKFYPDFVLVDLSEQ
-201 RAVFYKNGMRV
+201 RAIFYKNGMRV

-228 TVGVHQ
+228 TVGIHQ
-234 IIFKDTNRTLRGSYG
+234 ITFKDTNRTLKGSYG

>member
-1 MSVKIKTVILA
+1 MSIKIKKGILA
-12 VIILLAVFVHK
+12 VIIFLTAFIYS
-23 EDVFAVDYETALQLQ
+23 EDVYAVDYETALQLQ
-38 QITNDNYYAILR
+38 QIANENYYAVLN
-50 QQQEAAN
+50 QQQAAAN

-68 LILDTAAAKQAAEM
+68 MILDTIAAKQAAEM
-82 KLRQDAAAALQAQQ
+82 KLRQDAQKALEAQQ

-101 AQQDAAAAL
+101 AQQSAME
-110 QAQQQAALKAQQDA
+110 AALKAQQ
-124 MAALQAQQQAALKAA
+124 
-139 SELEQATLRA
+139 SAT
-149 QQSAMEAASA
+149 EAATA
-159 IQIAALTTPQVDVV
+159 IQLASLTTPQVDVV

-180 QNALLY
+180 QNAMLY
-186 AKFYPDFVLVDVSEQ
+186 GKFYPDFVLVDLSEQ
-201 RAVFYKNGMRV
+201 RAIFYKNGMRV

-228 TVGVHQ
+228 TVGIHQ
-234 IIFKDTNRTLRGSYG
+234 ITFRDTNRTLKGSYG

>member
-1 MSVKIKTVILA
+1 MSIKIKKGILA
-12 VIILLAVFVHK
+12 VIIFLTAFIYS
-23 EDVFAVDYETALQLQ
+23 EDIYAVDYETALQLQ
-38 QITNDNYYAILR
+38 QIANENYYAVLN
-50 QQQEAAN
+50 QQQAAAN
-57 AMAQAALNNQQ
+57 AMAQVALNNQQ
-68 LILDTAAAKQAAEM
+68 MILDTIAAKQAAEM
-82 KLRQDAAAALQAQQ
+82 KLRQDAQKALEAQQ

-101 AQQDAAAAL
+101 AQQSAME
-110 QAQQQAALKAQQDA
+110 AALKAQQ
-124 MAALQAQQQAALKAA
+124 
-139 SELEQATLRA
+139 SAT
-149 QQSAMEAASA
+149 EAATA
-159 IQIAALTTPQVDVV
+159 IQLASLTTPQVDVV

-180 QNALLY
+180 QNAMLY
-186 AKFYPDFVLVDVSEQ
+186 GKFYPDFVLVDLSEQ
-201 RAVFYKNGMRV
+201 RAIFYKNGMRV

-228 TVGVHQ
+228 TVGIHQ
-234 IIFKDTNRTLRGSYG
+234 ITFKDTNRTLKGSYG